1 MNKKNKN
8 WKLKQLLLDLLFFL
22 VLLAL
27 DQGTKYL
34 AVTHLKDRPSV
45 KIWPGVFELQYLENR
60 GAAFGI
66 LQDGK
71 LFFVFAAIVML
82 TVIAFILVKTPKGK
96 KYRTW
101 HILLTFIAAGAIGNM
116 IDRLRLDYVVDFFY
130 FSLINFPIFNVADIY
145 VTVAAFMFI
154 ILGLFYYK
162 EEDFSLIF
170 PDKKHD
176 GKHEN

>member
-34 AVTHLKDRPSV
+34 AVTHLKDRSSV

-116 IDRLRLDYVVDFFY
+116 ICINNIVAVCATTGIVGMEGKLIRTNIVPWFVYYVILISVM
-130 FSLINFPIFNVADIY
+130 LAAINF
-145 VTVAAFMFI
+145 
-154 ILGLFYYK
+154 GLVPQF
-162 EEDFSLIF
+162 
-170 PDKKHD
+170 
-176 GKHEN
+176 

>member
-60 GAAFGI
+60 
-66 LQDGK
+66 
-71 LFFVFAAIVML
+71 
-82 TVIAFILVKTPKGK
+82 
-96 KYRTW
+96 
-101 HILLTFIAAGAIGNM
+101 
-116 IDRLRLDYVVDFFY
+116 
-130 FSLINFPIFNVADIY
+130 
-145 VTVAAFMFI
+145 
-154 ILGLFYYK
+154 
-162 EEDFSLIF
+162 
-170 PDKKHD
+170 
-176 GKHEN
+176 

>member
-34 AVTHLKDRPSV
+34 AVTHLKDRSSV

-130 FSLINFPIFNVADIY
+130 FKWIDFLNMTIYEQRCKATDYTAIYCQSTLSEIENTQQIVFVLIP
-145 VTVAAFMFI
+145 
-154 ILGLFYYK
+154 
-162 EEDFSLIF
+162 
-170 PDKKHD
+170 
-176 GKHEN
+176 

>member
-34 AVTHLKDRPSV
+34 AVTHLKDRSSV

-66 LQDGK
+66 LLDGK

-82 TVIAFILVKTPKGK
+82 TVIAFILVKSRKGK
-96 KYRTW
+96 KYSTW
-101 HILLTFIAAGAIGNM
+101 HILLTFIGAGAIGNM

-130 FSLINFPIFNVADIY
+130 ISLIDFPIFNVADCY
-145 VTVAAFMFI
+145 VVVSAVVLA
-154 ILGLFYYK
+154 ILIGFVYQESDLEVYH
-162 EEDFSLIF
+162 
-170 PDKKHD
+170 KK
-176 GKHEN
+176 

>member
-130 FSLINFPIFNVADIY
+130 ISLIDFPIFNVADIY
-145 VTVAAFMFI
+145 VVTATILVFVLLLFVYKDEELKFI
-154 ILGLFYYK
+154 K
-162 EEDFSLIF
+162 
-170 PDKKHD
+170 
-176 GKHEN
+176 

>member
-1 MNKKNKN
+1 M
-8 WKLKQLLLDLLFFL
+8 

-96 KYRTW
+96 KIQNLAYPADVYCSGR
-101 HILLTFIAAGAIGNM
+101 NRQY
-116 IDRLRLDYVVDFFY
+116 DRQ
-130 FSLINFPIFNVADIY
+130 
-145 VTVAAFMFI
+145 TQT
-154 ILGLFYYK
+154 GLC
-162 EEDFSLIF
+162 
-170 PDKKHD
+170 
-176 GKHEN
+176 G